1 MRPSCRTALAALLSL
16 ALLAPAFAREPATA
30 PAAPAAPETTPP
42 AASDDDHAAE
52 AAAAAALQPEE
63 IPPLTTLRHAVV
75 CPPFKGDAA
84 LGTLYRDELLRTLR
98 ASPRID
104 LLEGERALARN
115 APAFTYRIA
124 GEIFDD
130 AGQTYVSLQ
139 LVDAARREPIASFV
153 SPAAASQTMLAQWI
167 QIVRAD
173 MQRRVDAMPF
183 ECRILRKQGQDSLTL
198 DRGLSSGLRPG
209 MVLQAVVAEE
219 PLISP
224 FTGEEFGRDTPAP
237 LGSVRVFRV
246 NDDNAYARPLPDAP
260 SIPRKGAL
268 YAREF

>member
-1 MRPSCRTALAALLSL
+1 MYRISRAAALAAAFLL
-16 ALLAPAFAREPATA
+16 ALTVLPSARAAVKVAPDPAETA
-30 PAAPAAPETTPP
+30 
-42 AASDDDHAAE
+42 
-52 AAAAAALQPEE
+52 EE
-63 IPPLTTLRHAVV
+63 VPPLSTLRHAVV

-84 LGTLYRDELLRTLR
+84 FATLYRDAILDLLRD
-98 ASPRID
+98 SPRVD
-104 LLEGERALARN
+104 LLEGPRALASR
-115 APAFTYRIA
+115 APAFTYRIS
-124 GEIFDD
+124 GEIFTD
-130 AGQTYVSLQ
+130 AGQTFVSLQ
-139 LVDAARREPIASFV
+139 LTDAARREPIASFV
-153 SPAAASQTMLAQWI
+153 SPASDNPELLAQWS

-173 MQRRVDAMPF
+173 MQRRVDALPF

-237 LGSVRVFRV
+237 VGPVRVFRV
-246 NDDNAYARPLPDAP
+246 NEDNAYARPVPP
-260 SIPRKGAL
+260 TSIPRKGSL